1 MTRHSHQRMCVF
13 TSSIPSR
20 APHYVFQL
28 VLATSLNLLVYA
40 LPEQPSEGSEQTP
53 KKKKGKQKGKGK
65 EKDAPSRTPSQT
77 PELRLVETV
86 DVPSVP
92 GAPAQ
97 STVTFRAA
105 R

>member
-1 MTRHSHQRMCVF
+1 VRLHLIRFVSCFSSRVSHNA
-13 TSSIPSR
+13 S
-20 APHYVFQL
+20 QL
-28 VLATSLNLLVYA
+28 VLATSLNLFVYA
-40 LPEQPSEGSEQTP
+40 LPEPTSEGIEKLP

-86 DVPSVP
+86 DIPSVP

-97 STVTFRAA
+97 SSVTFRAA